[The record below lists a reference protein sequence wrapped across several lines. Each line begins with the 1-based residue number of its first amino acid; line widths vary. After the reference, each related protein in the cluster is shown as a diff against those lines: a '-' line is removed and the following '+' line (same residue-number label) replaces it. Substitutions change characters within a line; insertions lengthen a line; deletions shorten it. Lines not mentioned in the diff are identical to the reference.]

1 MNNFS
6 LSSTGFAKN
15 TFIPHRKI
23 TSEIVRALAIKMA
36 IIFPYIIKQRV
47 QIERRRHFYR
57 AIKYCEAHHW
67 IQGLKY
73 YSRVIL
79 TFTYELPIYFSII
92 YGKIFATNPSIRYN
106 IGRYFN
112 FKQVIHIFLC

>member
-79 TFTYELPIYFSII
+79 TLIFVIPIYFLTIHRM
-92 YGKIFATNPSIRYN
+92 IFATISSM
-106 IGRYFN
+106 
-112 FKQVIHIFLC
+112 